1 MPRQIITKIIKLKV
15 AHDTNEVQIRNEENK
30 IIFIIVL
37 FYNDGY
43 YVDRLQFFRR

>member
-1 MPRQIITKIIKLKV
+1 MPRQIITKITNLEV
-15 AHDTNEVQIRNEENK
+15 AHDTNEVQMRNEENK

-43 YVDRLQFFRR
+43 HVNW